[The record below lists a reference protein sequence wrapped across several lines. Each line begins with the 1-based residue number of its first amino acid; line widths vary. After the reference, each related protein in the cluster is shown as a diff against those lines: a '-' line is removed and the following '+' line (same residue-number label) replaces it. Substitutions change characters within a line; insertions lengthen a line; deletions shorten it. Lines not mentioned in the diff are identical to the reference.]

1 MRSVDSASPQQAKV
15 SGGACTSPMASVPQ
29 EIIEGI
35 MEEVGDTRSLKACAL
50 VASRFRAPT
59 QRVLL
64 RAMTLDDF
72 TPKYLAACKFIRES
86 PHVVPYI
93 RDLTVSLT
101 WVVGATPSA
110 IESFGQL
117 LEKLTNVRRLAVIA
131 GCTWEA
137 LAPVA
142 PAILDFVR
150 QRDIEELC
158 VQSIINLV
166 PSALLLLLSTV
177 NTLSFKGVT
186 IPEDVAP
193 IGINGTIGST
203 VQSLWLA
210 RSDGLRD
217 FLAQPVYLA
226 ALRTLTL
233 TTPPSENED
242 MLSLVSNTL
251 EHLRF
256 DCKAA
261 FVKGSLPWSLPSLVA
276 LHTISLLIPSRDL
289 MLSWLPSK
297 LSSLLASR
305 PRSLSSIH
313 IIYSTPVRSA
323 QQYSLQQRTL
333 KAVDSMVAGK
343 SAAGLH
349 WRVAF
354 SDDALGQGQHFR
366 DFVKFVQQG
375 MPRLNGEGRLIFD
388 RPTVNEL
395 RKWPGI

>member
-1 MRSVDSASPQQAKV
+1 
-15 SGGACTSPMASVPQ
+15 MASVPQ

-256 DCKAA
+256 DCK
-261 FVKGSLPWSLPSLVA
+261 GMRPNLCRCS
-276 LHTISLLIPSRDL
+276 DL
-289 MLSWLPSK
+289 TNP
-297 LSSLLASR
+297 
-305 PRSLSSIH
+305 
-313 IIYSTPVRSA
+313 
-323 QQYSLQQRTL
+323 
-333 KAVDSMVAGK
+333 
-343 SAAGLH
+343 
-349 WRVAF
+349 
-354 SDDALGQGQHFR
+354 
-366 DFVKFVQQG
+366 
-375 MPRLNGEGRLIFD
+375 
-388 RPTVNEL
+388 
-395 RKWPGI
+395 